1 MRLATGAGGYWL
13 RLALFLSDSRS
24 DDQPLPIAHTI
35 ARKLLAKLR
44 RGHIDRI
51 FKAVSAGRAGPHVS
65 NAISGEMFRPF
76 RCDDIATALHALI
89 QRYSTHE
96 TFPLLVAIFAAWI
109 VPQCGAVM
117 AGERSS
123 SGTWLR
129 LQSSFLPRANSQS
142 IDDQSPKSDN
152 PRRGQDRPNCRV
164 KP

>member
-1 MRLATGAGGYWL
+1 MSVNPSRTTPQHIGFGYGLRMRLATGAGGYWL

-65 NAISGEMFRPF
+65 NAISGEMFRAF

-109 VPQCGAVM
+109 APQCGSVM
-117 AGERSS
+117 AGD
-123 SGTWLR
+123 R
-129 LQSSFLPRANSQS
+129 LAAIFPVAFYPSAPY
-142 IDDQSPKSDN
+142 
-152 PRRGQDRPNCRV
+152 RRR
-164 KP
+164 